1 MKIRCAQ
8 IMLSVALI
16 CVAMPAAMSA
26 SGSGRPN
33 LPFAAMG

>member
-8 IMLSVALI
+8 TMLSVALI
-16 CVAMPAAMSA
+16 CVAMSAAMSG

-33 LPFAAMG
+33 LPFVAMG